1 MRGIKEIKNKV
12 VNRYANDDEKSYYI
26 MEEVN
31 HPLVL
36 IIFPLLAILA
46 NTIFNSGKP
55 LFTNSA
61 ITILM
66 VNVFLVIIRYCLA
79 LTKEKSTYNEFIIG
93 TFELSSLIAILFL
106 VLAVSVNKTP
116 VDFLIL
122 LLIFGGQITI
132 YTFSALCKIKVEE
145 RYTNVDL
152 REGWVFYLT
161 HKEQIELTE
170 DLLTRIPKLFKT
182 FKEGKTDRWNGLLE
196 KEQRVTVDKVI
207 YAYKCLP
214 MSETSTRSAV
224 NESLFFINDSIYL
237 LGLGEISYELFTEIL
252 TTQIKT
258 MCRLLSLEEVESKV
272 KKKKDPKVKKS
283 KKSKKITREEFVF
296 DKDKALLKVTKFKD
310 IK

>member
-12 VNRYANDDEKSYYI
+12 INRYANDDEKSYYI

-170 DLLTRIPKLFKT
+170 DLLTRIPKLFKM

-283 KKSKKITREEFVF
+283 KKITREEFVF

>member
-12 VNRYANDDEKSYYI
+12 INRYANDDEKSYYI

-66 VNVFLVIIRYCLA
+66 VNIFLVIIRYCLA

-170 DLLTRIPKLFKT
+170 DLLTRIPKLFKM

-237 LGLGEISYELFTEIL
+237 LGIGEISYELFTEIL

-283 KKSKKITREEFVF
+283 KKITREEFVF

>member
-283 KKSKKITREEFVF
+283 KKITREEFVF

>member
-12 VNRYANDDEKSYYI
+12 INRYANDDEKSYYI

-46 NTIFNSGKP
+46 NTLFNSGKP

-66 VNVFLVIIRYCLA
+66 VNVFLVIIRYGLA
-79 LTKEKSTYNEFIIG
+79 LTEKKFTYNESIIG
-93 TFELSSLIAILFL
+93 IFELSSLIAILFL
-106 VLAVSVNKTP
+106 VLIAVSVNRTP

-145 RYTNVDL
+145 RYSNVDL
-152 REGWVFYLT
+152 REGWIFYLT
-161 HKEQIELTE
+161 HKEQIDLTE
-170 DLLTRIPKLFKT
+170 DLLDRIPKLFKT
-182 FKEGKTDRWNGLLE
+182 FKEGKTDRWTGLLE
-196 KEQRVTVDKVI
+196 KEQRVTIDKVI
-207 YAYKCLP
+207 YAYKSLP
-214 MSETSTRSAV
+214 MSEISTRSAV

-237 LGLGEISYELFTEIL
+237 LGLGEISHELFTEIL

-283 KKSKKITREEFVF
+283 KKITREEFVF

>member
-182 FKEGKTDRWNGLLE
+182 FKEGKTDRWNGLLD

-283 KKSKKITREEFVF
+283 KKITREEFVF

>member
-170 DLLTRIPKLFKT
+170 DLLTRIPKLFKM

-283 KKSKKITREEFVF
+283 KKITREEFVF

>member
-55 LFTNSA
+55 LLTNSA
-61 ITILM
+61 IIVLM
-66 VNVFLVIIRYCLA
+66 ANVFLVIIRYCLA
-79 LTKEKSTYNEFIIG
+79 LTEEKFTYKGAIIG
-93 TFELSSLIAILFL
+93 TFALSPLVVTLFPLVAILFL

-145 RYTNVDL
+145 RYSNVDL

-170 DLLTRIPKLFKT
+170 DLLDRIPKLFKM

-196 KEQRVTVDKVI
+196 KEQRVTIDKVI
-207 YAYKCLP
+207 YAYKSLP

-258 MCRLLSLEEVESKV
+258 MCRLLSLEEV
-272 KKKKDPKVKKS
+272 
-283 KKSKKITREEFVF
+283 
-296 DKDKALLKVTKFKD
+296 
-310 IK
+310 

>member
-182 FKEGKTDRWNGLLE
+182 FKEGKTDRWNGLLD

-207 YAYKCLP
+207 YAYKSLP

-237 LGLGEISYELFTEIL
+237 LGIGEISYELFTEIL

-283 KKSKKITREEFVF
+283 KKITREEFVF